1 MRGANRV
8 ALGARQT
15 THPTISA
22 REGSE
27 MEEREEPEVVVE
39 GEMEK
44 GVCVRVEKEDSEAE
58 KIQS

>member
-1 MRGANRV
+1 M
-8 ALGARQT
+8 
-15 THPTISA
+15 
-22 REGSE
+22 E
-27 MEEREEPEVVVE
+27 EEREEPEVVVE